1 MANAGGGFTWT
12 VRSYKQGRE
21 MNMAAS
27 GLADVSTFIITISGG
42 SPRQVAA
49 NLVESMEAIEGSTG
63 PGNAV
68 YAWGPDDW
76 AEA

>member
-1 MANAGGGFTWT
+1 
-12 VRSYKQGRE
+12 

-27 GLADVSTFIITISGG
+27 GLVDVSTFIVTISGG

-49 NLVESMEAIEGSTG
+49 SLVESMSAIEGSTG
-63 PGNAV
+63 SGNAV

-76 AEA
+76 TEAVLFP